1 MADNTSAG
9 SIRTLDTKEFNG
21 VREKFKQASQD
32 YIDARQKLDSATTTL
47 LSSWH
52 GEGRRTFEHKYNLFS
67 GKLDDLQEVIKDYS
81 DSFGNVLTSYEDA
94 DREIANQLSAALE
107 NSQSSNGTSGI
118 GGGGDSSSRF

>member
-9 SIRTLDTKEFNG
+9 SIRTLDTKEFNS

-52 GEGRRTFEHKYNLFS
+52 GVGRRTFEHKYNLFS

>member
-32 YIDARQKLDSATTTL
+32 YIEARKKLDCATTTL

-52 GEGRRTFEHKYNLFS
+52 GKGRQTFENKYRLFS

-94 DREIANQLSAALE
+94 DRELANNLATSLE
-107 NSQSSNGTSGI
+107 NSHIT
-118 GGGGDSSSRF
+118 GGGGSFGGGGSGGGMR

>member
-9 SIRTLDTKEFNG
+9 SIRTLDTKEFNS

-52 GEGRRTFEHKYNLFS
+52 GKGRQTFENKYRLFS